1 MDIKTKKHV
10 AIGLIVT
17 LFIIYFQVILGGT
30 TRLTG
35 SGLSITRWDIV
46 TGTLPPLSNEAWN
59 NAFDLYKQTPQYHK
73 LNKGM
78 ALSEF
83 KSIFFWE
90 WLHRV
95 WGRFGFVFLV
105 GLFAYF
111 YRKLDRTAVLRFG
124 TVFALYAAQG
134 VLGWFMVASG
144 LVDMPWVSHY
154 RLTAHLLLAIVLFA
168 YILWFAADL
177 LLEPSQKVTHEPTR
191 RWAYALVPLVLLQIA
206 YGGFMSGLH
215 AAMFFPSFPD
225 YNGFWLPP
233 NLFGETPF
241 IKNFFESIATI
252 QFIHRTLAYI
262 LAVLIIYFWTQQR
275 RIVSN
280 NPYLHKTSNFLLV
293 LLCTQIALG
302 ATVLLLSKQGIPVF
316 WGVLHQ
322 AVGLLL
328 LSTLLFICFQYRR
341 TAAASLSTQNPS

>member
-1 MDIKTKKHV
+1 MDNKTKKQL
-10 AIGLIVT
+10 ALGLIIT

-46 TGTLPPLSNEAWN
+46 TGTLPPLTANAWDD
-59 NAFDLYKQTPQYHK
+59 AFQLYQQTPQYHK

-78 ALSEF
+78 
-83 KSIFFWE
+83 
-90 WLHRV
+90 
-95 WGRFGFVFLV
+95 VF
-105 GLFAYF
+105 
-111 YRKLDRTAVLRFG
+111 RFG

-177 LLEPSQKVTHEPTR
+177 LLLPSQKITHPATQ

-206 YGGFMSGLH
+206 YGGFMSGVH

-225 YNGFWLPP
+225 YNGSWLPA

-241 IKNFFESIATI
+241 YKNFFEGIATI

-262 LAVLIIYFWTQQR
+262 LAVLIIWFWIQVR
-275 RIVSN
+275 RVVTT
-280 NPYLHKTSNFLLV
+280 NPYLHKTTNLLLLLLV
-293 LLCTQIALG
+293 VQISLG

-328 LSTLLFICFQYRR
+328 LSTLLFICFQYNRVK
-341 TAAASLSTQNPS
+341 AINSSTQN

>member
-1 MDIKTKKHV
+1 MDNKTKKQL
-10 AIGLIVT
+10 AIGLIIT

-46 TGTLPPLSNEAWN
+46 TGTLPPLTANAWN
-59 NAFDLYKQTPQYHK
+59 DAFQLYQQTPQYHK

-78 ALSEF
+78 SMPEF
-83 KSIFFWE
+83 KAIFFWE
-90 WLHRV
+90 WLHRL

-111 YRKLDRTAVLRFG
+111 YRRLDRQTVFRFG

-177 LLEPSQKVTHEPTR
+177 LLLPSQKVTHPATQ

-225 YNGFWLPP
+225 YNGSWLPT
-233 NLFGETPF
+233 NLLGETPF
-241 IKNFFESIATI
+241 YKNFFEGIATI

-262 LAVLIIYFWTQQR
+262 LAVLIIWFWIQVR
-275 RIVSN
+275 RVVTT
-280 NPYLHKTSNFLLV
+280 NPYLHKTTNLLLLLLV
-293 LLCTQIALG
+293 VQISLG

-328 LSTLLFICFQYRR
+328 LSTLLFICFQYNRVK
-341 TAAASLSTQNPS
+341 AINSSTQN